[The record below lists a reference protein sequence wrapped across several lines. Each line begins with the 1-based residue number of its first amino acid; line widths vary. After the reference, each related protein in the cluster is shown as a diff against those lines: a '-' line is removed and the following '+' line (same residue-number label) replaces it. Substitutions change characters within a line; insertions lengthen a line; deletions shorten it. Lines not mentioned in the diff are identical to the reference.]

1 MKRFLAL
8 TLIAVLCLGIVPAF
22 SAKEET
28 AEVDLFAA
36 ATWEK
41 GSFYDKEAPNAAQ
54 ADTRRYTTIPCERGD
69 KFTFKMPSTN
79 WRLYIYPAD
88 ANGSIDGNWF
98 EIKDGME
105 YVITA
110 INGRT
115 PTVLRVTACPNPDGK
130 ITDDMWTKFDVSC
143 FKSDGNL
150 PEIIKEY
157 NEFDE
162 LKWKVGT
169 YHDNALHE
177 DKGMRYAVLPCHKN
191 DVYTFE
197 FNNNDF
203 GLRVYYYD
211 EKGELTDFE
220 TTTLTKTAEIR
231 INAKGGKV
239 PSELR
244 ITAYPIAGGEITDA
258 MWEEKFDITCTK
270 ESDFITV
277 ATMNYGLWYDG
288 SSKYVPDHKVEETL
302 AKWKFMLN
310 RHDPDIIGGQEWL
323 KHFDRSNKITVEE
336 YLFGYKYAYQYVAEM
351 ENFASKF
358 PITQYEKHYHTNSS
372 RYYTTGYTEINGK
385 EVFLI
390 NVHLGIEPDFNI
402 SRKAQYEDI
411 LNLLKD
417 KEYFIMFGDFNAY
430 TTSEFNVF
438 KEAGYSVANGGAFG
452 TFNTWTHF
460 GTESSW
466 KNEAIDNIVVSSNI
480 KILKV
485 KCDRRELSD
494 HNMLIAELQIL
505 NGDEEDPSTDTSTDT
520 SANTNTN
527 TVTDEP
533 SASTNTEEPKTSNVI
548 LPIAIIAGVV
558 VAAAAALCFFLFRK
572 KGAATK

>member
-1 MKRFLAL
+1 MKRILAL

-22 SAKEET
+22 SAKEEA

-36 ATWEK
+36 ATWNK
-41 GSFYDKEAPNAAQ
+41 GAFYHTETPNTGLAE
-54 ADTRRYTTIPCERGD
+54 TRRYTTISCKEGD
-69 KFTFKMPSTN
+69 VFSFKFNSKN
-79 WRLYIYPAD
+79 WNPYLYPAD
-88 ANGSIDGNWF
+88 EKGSIDGNYVQVT
-98 EIKDGME
+98 DGME
-105 YVITA
+105 YHVKA
-110 INGRT
+110 INGRV
-115 PTVLRVTACPNPDGK
+115 PTTLRITVCPSPDGV
-130 ITDDMWTKFDVSC
+130 ISDDMWAKFDVNC
-143 FKSDGNL
+143 FRSDGKL

-162 LKWKVGT
+162 LKWKVGS

-203 GLRVYYYD
+203 GLRIYYYD

-231 INAKGGKV
+231 INAKNGKV

-288 SSKYVPDHKVEETL
+288 GTKYVPDNKVEETL
-302 AKWKFMLN
+302 AKWKFMFD

-323 KHFDRSNKITVEE
+323 KHFDRSNKIPVEE
-336 YLFGYKYAYQYVAEM
+336 YLFGYKYAYQYVADM

-358 PITQYEKHYHTNSS
+358 PITQYEKHYHTNST
-372 RYYTTGYTEINGK
+372 RYYTTGYVEINGK
-385 EVFLI
+385 EIFLV

-430 TTSEFNVF
+430 TTSEFKVF

-466 KNEAIDNIVVSSNI
+466 KNQAIDNIVVSSNI

-505 NGDEEDPSTDTSTDT
+505 NGDEEENTSTDTSTDT

-533 SASTNTEEPKTSNVI
+533 SASTNTDPKTSNVI
-548 LPIAIIAGVV
+548 LPIAVIAGVV
-558 VAAAAALCFFLFRK
+558 VAAAAALCAFLFRK
-572 KGAATK
+572 KSTASK